1 MEFCEAE
8 GEISWPVQGRAC
20 SIFEPGGG
28 ARCVVHGP
36 KVEGAKAFEA
46 VVLDRAECV
55 VGGGG
60 LVP

>member
-1 MEFCEAE
+1 MAR
-8 GEISWPVQGRAC
+8 SWPCVLDFRARR
-20 SIFEPGGG
+20 GGP
-28 ARCVVHGP
+28 RCVVHGP